1 VNIVVAVALVV
12 IVALALLGAAG
23 RWIDA
28 AAEQHDAR
36 TDQRES
42 VGL

>member
-12 IVALALLGAAG
+12 IAALTILGTAG

-28 AAEQHDAR
+28 SDERHEQSQEDESRR
-36 TDQRES
+36 T
-42 VGL
+42 